1 MRVRLYGLYVFVQS
15 QTCRSPQILSMHC
28 CQHQTSPTPPWVPV
42 APSLTS
48 LTLICFAPR
57 LCRECGGR
65 LTSGNLLTYNGP
77 ADTCTDDRP
86 CRTRSFERRSVSLL
100 ASLCATAAKDCQ
112 YAPSRRGG
120 LNRVALAE
128 RRKRLA
134 VANSVGNSSSE
145 SPTSLPSQQSTDSQI
160 FGQDSLAE
168 LNLDI
173 SIFDNVSL
181 ENQIPT
187 SAPPA
192 NSTIRPD
199 DLENDALINAYY
211 TNFHKFHPFLLP
223 QQHFTRFRQ
232 DPNWIE
238 RLRPLISTMHLVG
251 HIYATRK
258 WSSELQDD
266 VESRLSEPAPNDPVI
281 VQCRLLY
288 SIALF
293 WYSHKTEAKHQ
304 MDLAVRLVLDLQ
316 MFQEEFAATHGA
328 ESPVLM
334 ECWRR
339 TWWMLYI
346 IDAYYAGTLGT
357 MNFAVVED
365 IPEPQTLEEF
375 DLREFAS
382 EDTSYSSFAYLI
394 GAVKCAALAISTTPK
409 LVAREDSMRMIEE
422 ADSTI
427 DGWSLLLPED
437 RRHIMSKT
445 GEIDELIA
453 IIGLH
458 RPLSDLRFNTVEDI
472 SSCAREPPQENPE
485 TELVNV
491 HTVRVLR
498 AVQAQVR
505 LLALP
510 TERFHHT
517 PFTTCMVSEGTLAL
531 LSACSFLLKGKELA
545 VARDQI
551 RMTIGCL
558 KTLGKVWPR
567 TAKNVRE
574 IQTIA
579 QHVLGLKPRLNGERT
594 ATDTAGGLAVTDKG
608 DAGNSNSQ
616 TSMSSSESEVF
627 ASLGT
632 MDDVCGWYSM
642 EGISSQLSHWVQS
655 DI

>member
-1 MRVRLYGLYVFVQS
+1 PCQSHVSFPATRNNGNPCAKIKKTVTGSGWVGAKAVEVRFELDCAFQRVYIMRMLRKSRDLLWADFECFGLAVDVDETFGS
-15 QTCRSPQILSMHC
+15 KGTPDTCEPGPNDDNPAGHIYPLTHAPM
-28 CQHQTSPTPPWVPV
+28 TVPV
-42 APSLTS
+42 APAHSNGAASRSSLAC
-48 LTLICFAPR
+48 L
-57 LCRECGGR
+57 
-65 LTSGNLLTYNGP
+65 
-77 ADTCTDDRP
+77 P
-86 CRTRSFERRSVSLL
+86 CRSRHLKCDGKRPHCDR
-100 ASLCATAAKDCQ
+100 CATAAKDCQ
-112 YAPSRRGG
+112 YAPSHRGG
-120 LNRVALAE
+120 LDRVALAE

-145 SPTSLPSQQSTDSQI
+145 SPMSLPSQQSTDSQI

-168 LNLDI
+168 LNLDLSI
-173 SIFDNVSL
+173 SDDVSL

-199 DLENDALINAYY
+199 DLENDTLINAYY

-223 QQHFTRFRQ
+223 QEHFTRFRQ

-266 VESRLSEPAPNDPVI
+266 VESRLSEPAPSDPVI

-293 WYSHKTEAKHQ
+293 WYSHKTEAKRQ

-316 MFQEEFAATHGA
+316 MFQKEFVATHGA

-357 MNFAVVED
+357 MNFAVVEVD
-365 IPEPQTLEEF
+365 SSVELPCTESEYESGNIPEPQTLEEF

-422 ADSTI
+422 ADSII

-445 GEIDELIA
+445 GEIDELMFQAHLLI
-453 IIGLH
+453 
-458 RPLSDLRFNTVEDI
+458 
-472 SSCAREPPQENPE
+472 
-485 TELVNV
+485 NV
-491 HTVRVLR
+491 
-498 AVQAQVR
+498 
-505 LLALP
+505 
-510 TERFHHT
+510 
-517 PFTTCMVSEGTLAL
+517 
-531 LSACSFLLKGKELA
+531 FLLKGKELA

-594 ATDTAGGLAVTDKG
+594 ATDTAGSLAVTDKV

-632 MDDVCGWYSM
+632 MDDVCGWYNM

>member
-1 MRVRLYGLYVFVQS
+1 M
-15 QTCRSPQILSMHC
+15 T
-28 CQHQTSPTPPWVPV
+28 VPV
-42 APSLTS
+42 APAHSNGAASRSSLAC
-48 LTLICFAPR
+48 L
-57 LCRECGGR
+57 
-65 LTSGNLLTYNGP
+65 
-77 ADTCTDDRP
+77 P
-86 CRTRSFERRSVSLL
+86 CRSRHLKCDGKRPHCDR
-100 ASLCATAAKDCQ
+100 CATAAKDCQ

-120 LNRVALAE
+120 LDRVALAE

-168 LNLDI
+168 LNLDL
-173 SIFDNVSL
+173 SIFDDVGL

-211 TNFHKFHPFLLP
+211 TNFHKLHPFLLP
-223 QQHFTRFRQ
+223 QEHFTRFRQ

-251 HIYATRK
+251 HIYAVRK

-316 MFQEEFAATHGA
+316 MFQKEFAATHGA

-357 MNFAVVED
+357 MNFAVVEVDSSVELPCTESEYESGD
-365 IPEPQTLEEF
+365 IPEPETLEEF

-422 ADSTI
+422 ADSII

-437 RRHIMSKT
+437 HRHIMSKT
-445 GEIDELIA
+445 GEIDELMFQAHLLINVA
-453 IIGLH
+453 TIGLH

-594 ATDTAGGLAVTDKG
+594 ATDTAGILAVTDKG

-632 MDDVCGWYSM
+632 MDDVCGWYNM

>member
-1 MRVRLYGLYVFVQS
+1 M
-15 QTCRSPQILSMHC
+15 T
-28 CQHQTSPTPPWVPV
+28 TPV
-42 APSLTS
+42 APAHSNGAASRSSLAC
-48 LTLICFAPR
+48 L
-57 LCRECGGR
+57 
-65 LTSGNLLTYNGP
+65 
-77 ADTCTDDRP
+77 P
-86 CRTRSFERRSVSLL
+86 CRSRHLKCDGKRPHCDR
-100 ASLCATAAKDCQ
+100 CAAAVKDCQ

-120 LNRVALAE
+120 LDRAALAE

-134 VANSVGNSSSE
+134 VAHSVGNSSSE

-168 LNLDI
+168 LNLEL
-173 SIFDNVSL
+173 N
-181 ENQIPT
+181 
-187 SAPPA
+187 
-192 NSTIRPD
+192 
-199 DLENDALINAYY
+199 
-211 TNFHKFHPFLLP
+211 
-223 QQHFTRFRQ
+223 
-232 DPNWIE
+232 PNWIE

-281 VQCRLLY
+281 AQCRLLY
-288 SIALF
+288 SVALF
-293 WYSHKTEAKHQ
+293 WYSHKSEAKHQ
-304 MDLAVRLVLDLQ
+304 MDLAVRLALDLQ
-316 MFQEEFAATHGA
+316 MFQKEFAATHGA

-357 MNFAVVED
+357 MNFAVVDVDSSVELPCTESEYESGD
-365 IPEPQTLEEF
+365 IPEPQTLEDF

-394 GAVKCAALAISTTPK
+394 GAVRCAALAISTTPK

-422 ADSTI
+422 ADSII

-437 RRHIMSKT
+437 RRHVMSKT
-445 GEIDELIA
+445 GEIDELMFQA
-453 IIGLH
+453 HLLVNVATIGLH
-458 RPLSDLRFNTVEDI
+458 RPLSDLRFNPVEDI

-505 LLALP
+505 LLTLP

-517 PFTTCMVSEGTLAL
+517 PFTTCMISEGTLAL

-558 KTLGKVWPR
+558 KTLGQVWPR

-579 QHVLGLKPRLNGERT
+579 QHVLRLKPRLNGERA
-594 ATDTAGGLAVTDKG
+594 ATDTAGSLAVTDKG
-608 DAGNSNSQ
+608 DAANSNFQ
-616 TSMSSSESEVF
+616 TNMSSGESEVF

-632 MDDVCGWYSM
+632 MDDVCRWYNIESI
-642 EGISSQLSHWVQS
+642 GL
-655 DI
+655 

>member
-1 MRVRLYGLYVFVQS
+1 MRMLRKSRDLLWALAVDVDETFGS
-15 QTCRSPQILSMHC
+15 KGTPDTCEPGPNDDNPAGHIYPLTHAPM
-28 CQHQTSPTPPWVPV
+28 TVPV
-42 APSLTS
+42 APAHSNGAASRSSLAC
-48 LTLICFAPR
+48 L
-57 LCRECGGR
+57 
-65 LTSGNLLTYNGP
+65 
-77 ADTCTDDRP
+77 P
-86 CRTRSFERRSVSLL
+86 CRSRHLKCDGKRPHCDR
-100 ASLCATAAKDCQ
+100 CATAAKDCQ

-120 LNRVALAE
+120 LDRVALAE

-134 VANSVGNSSSE
+134 VAYSVGNSSSE
-145 SPTSLPSQQSTDSQI
+145 SPTSLPSQQSTDPQI

-168 LNLDI
+168 LNLDL
-173 SIFDNVSL
+173 SIFDDVSL

-211 TNFHKFHPFLLP
+211 THFHKFHPFLLP
-223 QQHFTRFRQ
+223 QEHFTRFRQ

-251 HIYATRK
+251 HIYAARK

-293 WYSHKTEAKHQ
+293 WYSHKTEAKRQ
-304 MDLAVRLVLDLQ
+304 MDLAVLLVLDLQ
-316 MFQEEFAATHGA
+316 MFQKEFVATHGA

-357 MNFAVVED
+357 MNFAVVEVDSSVELPCTESEYESGD

-422 ADSTI
+422 ADSII

-445 GEIDELIA
+445 GEIDELMFQAHLLI
-453 IIGLH
+453 
-458 RPLSDLRFNTVEDI
+458 
-472 SSCAREPPQENPE
+472 
-485 TELVNV
+485 NV
-491 HTVRVLR
+491 
-498 AVQAQVR
+498 
-505 LLALP
+505 
-510 TERFHHT
+510 
-517 PFTTCMVSEGTLAL
+517 
-531 LSACSFLLKGKELA
+531 FLLKGKELA

-594 ATDTAGGLAVTDKG
+594 ATDTAGSLAVTDKG

-616 TSMSSSESEVF
+616 TSMSSSQSEVF

-632 MDDVCGWYSM
+632 MDDVCGWYNM